1 MKSCKEKAA
10 EWGIS
15 SRAVN
20 DMCKKGKVAGAVK
33 ENGTW
38 RIPDDA
44 AKPKP
49 AVPDRSAGI
58 RSESAVWTKSCTVPP
73 SAWVLLS
80 AVKKIRVLQFGID
93 DRGSLWDPV
102 WTNQPQLH
110 AFSRWLHIR
119 D

>member
-38 RIPDDA
+38 RMSA
-44 AKPKP
+44 FVPKG
-49 AVPDRSAGI
+49 RM
-58 RSESAVWTKSCTVPP
+58 E
-73 SAWVLLS
+73 
-80 AVKKIRVLQFGID
+80 F
-93 DRGSLWDPV
+93 
-102 WTNQPQLH
+102 
-110 AFSRWLHIR
+110 
-119 D
+119 

>member
-15 SRAVN
+15 SRSVN

-44 AKPKP
+44 AKPADKRISTGKY
-49 AVPDRSAGI
+49 VKKSGEKRLWNSSI
-58 RSESAVWTKSCTVPP
+58 RLLPFCRLSLLP
-73 SAWVLLS
+73 SARAL
-80 AVKKIRVLQFGID
+80 AFGA
-93 DRGSLWDPV
+93 L
-102 WTNQPQLH
+102 
-110 AFSRWLHIR
+110 
-119 D
+119 

>member
-38 RIPDDA
+38 RIPDVVQILL
-44 AKPKP
+44 AK
-49 AVPDRSAGI
+49 VH
-58 RSESAVWTKSCTVPP
+58 ESY
-73 SAWVLLS
+73 
-80 AVKKIRVLQFGID
+80 Q
-93 DRGSLWDPV
+93 
-102 WTNQPQLH
+102 
-110 AFSRWLHIR
+110 
-119 D
+119 

>member
-38 RIPDDA
+38 RISGGGERTEQ
-44 AKPKP
+44 
-49 AVPDRSAGI
+49 AVADFRIAFAREVGTGSGI
-58 RSESAVWTKSCTVPP
+58 GGSGRKYQPGFLP
-73 SAWVLLS
+73 
-80 AVKKIRVLQFGID
+80 VLQADTIFRA
-93 DRGSLWDPV
+93 DR
-102 WTNQPQLH
+102 
-110 AFSRWLHIR
+110 
-119 D
+119 

>member
-44 AKPKP
+44 AKPADKR
-49 AVPDRSAGI
+49 DI
-58 RSESAVWTKSCTVPP
+58 RLCACTVRI
-73 SAWVLLS
+73 LLC
-80 AVKKIRVLQFGID
+80 R
-93 DRGSLWDPV
+93 
-102 WTNQPQLH
+102 
-110 AFSRWLHIR
+110 
-119 D
+119 